1 MFDWIRRLGL
11 TRKPLPGLHE
21 GSERHGGRWWAVRAG
36 LLGLLVVVTVLA
48 FPRSRTLDQ
57 TYAPGDAWRGEPV
70 VAPYTFAVLKD
81 PAKLAA
87 EQDAVRSE
95 VAPFFLPVDSVNV
108 RIRAR
113 SDSLAAQLDA
123 IGALLRSANRQAR
136 AGNQARALPDSIG
149 AMNLQATSLLA
160 GDADDWAALDRLWLG
175 PDSSS
180 ASVRIGGWLDA
191 AEAVAVSVANRGVVN
206 LVRDSL
212 KSNVMV
218 VRNPRDR
225 TDRLVSTQ
233 QVLGIREAQQAVERV
248 VVQQMGTSS
257 DASSIVS
264 AMARSLL
271 MPSLVYLSRDTD
283 AEIQR
288 RVRSI
293 PATLGEVRTGEV
305 VVDRGQRLTPELLR
319 VLESLEMAQTI
330 ARDPSERRRV
340 LAGRAL
346 LATCTFLL
354 FFLYLYLLRRQI
366 FDSARHMTAITLVMT
381 FVIALFGIAVWR
393 AELEMLAVPVA
404 LAAVLFT
411 VVYDSRVG
419 IFATLTLAIVGGHL
433 LRYDL
438 GYTFATLFACTLV
451 AFSVRDLRN
460 RGQFFISAAILF
472 AAYAAVLYAGYLVGH
487 QSAPRLAQDLLQVGI
502 QASLL
507 LLAYPLLWVFERV
520 FGVTTELT
528 LLELSHPS
536 RPLLTEL
543 QAVAPGT
550 YSHSLQVASLADACA
565 TAVGADALLTRVGA
579 LYPDIGKM
587 KQPGY
592 FIENQ
597 RRGENPHDELTP
609 HLSALV
615 IASHVKEGVE
625 IARLHRLPDV
635 VTRFITRH
643 HGTTRI
649 EYFYRRALEQ
659 HVAGEPEVDE
669 QDYRYPGPRPESK
682 EMAILML
689 CDGCEAAS
697 RTLDDPTPQKLTALV
712 DGIIEARRA
721 DGQLDRSDLTF
732 DDLRRIRDTIIR
744 MLVGH
749 YHGRIKYPGGE
760 KEDRDAPKT
769 DDEVP
774 APKLA
779 HEGADVPEA
788 EPRERL
794 EPPPTAEGKT
804 TAD

>member
-1 MFDWIRRLGL
+1 
-11 TRKPLPGLHE
+11 
-21 GSERHGGRWWAVRAG
+21 
-36 LLGLLVVVTVLA
+36 
-48 FPRSRTLDQ
+48 
-57 TYAPGDAWRGEPV
+57 
-70 VAPYTFAVLKD
+70 
-81 PAKLAA
+81 
-87 EQDAVRSE
+87 
-95 VAPFFLPVDSVNV
+95 
-108 RIRAR
+108 
-113 SDSLAAQLDA
+113 
-123 IGALLRSANRQAR
+123 
-136 AGNQARALPDSIG
+136 
-149 AMNLQATSLLA
+149 
-160 GDADDWAALDRLWLG
+160 
-175 PDSSS
+175 
-180 ASVRIGGWLDA
+180 
-191 AEAVAVSVANRGVVN
+191 
-206 LVRDSL
+206 
-212 KSNVMV
+212 
-218 VRNPRDR
+218 
-225 TDRLVSTQ
+225 
-233 QVLGIREAQQAVERV
+233 
-248 VVQQMGTSS
+248 
-257 DASSIVS
+257 
-264 AMARSLL
+264 
-271 MPSLVYLSRDTD
+271 
-283 AEIQR
+283 
-288 RVRSI
+288 
-293 PATLGEVRTGEV
+293 
-305 VVDRGQRLTPELLR
+305 
-319 VLESLEMAQTI
+319 
-330 ARDPSERRRV
+330 
-340 LAGRAL
+340 
-346 LATCTFLL
+346 
-354 FFLYLYLLRRQI
+354 QI

-579 LYPDIGKM
+579 LYHDIGKM

>member
-381 FVIALFGIAVWR
+381 FVIAL
-393 AELEMLAVPVA
+393 
-404 LAAVLFT
+404 
-411 VVYDSRVG
+411 
-419 IFATLTLAIVGGHL
+419 
-433 LRYDL
+433 
-438 GYTFATLFACTLV
+438 
-451 AFSVRDLRN
+451 
-460 RGQFFISAAILF
+460 
-472 AAYAAVLYAGYLVGH
+472 
-487 QSAPRLAQDLLQVGI
+487 
-502 QASLL
+502 
-507 LLAYPLLWVFERV
+507 
-520 FGVTTELT
+520 
-528 LLELSHPS
+528 
-536 RPLLTEL
+536 
-543 QAVAPGT
+543 
-550 YSHSLQVASLADACA
+550 
-565 TAVGADALLTRVGA
+565 
-579 LYPDIGKM
+579 
-587 KQPGY
+587 
-592 FIENQ
+592 
-597 RRGENPHDELTP
+597 
-609 HLSALV
+609 
-615 IASHVKEGVE
+615 
-625 IARLHRLPDV
+625 
-635 VTRFITRH
+635 
-643 HGTTRI
+643 
-649 EYFYRRALEQ
+649 
-659 HVAGEPEVDE
+659 
-669 QDYRYPGPRPESK
+669 
-682 EMAILML
+682 
-689 CDGCEAAS
+689 
-697 RTLDDPTPQKLTALV
+697 
-712 DGIIEARRA
+712 
-721 DGQLDRSDLTF
+721 
-732 DDLRRIRDTIIR
+732 
-744 MLVGH
+744 
-749 YHGRIKYPGGE
+749 
-760 KEDRDAPKT
+760 
-769 DDEVP
+769 
-774 APKLA
+774 
-779 HEGADVPEA
+779 
-788 EPRERL
+788 
-794 EPPPTAEGKT
+794 
-804 TAD
+804 